1 MSESM
6 YKNPQEP
13 KKQEEERKKRN
24 KKGLF
29 IFLGILAAVI
39 LIALLARAFTP
50 KGETS
55 LYREEPFSSGTQNV
69 AKIYIEGTIEEDGAT
84 YNQEWVTGQIR
95 NAMYDKDNKG
105 IMLVI
110 NSPGGTVYESDE
122 TWQRLMDYKKETNRP
137 VYAYM
142 EQMAASGG
150 YYIASPADKIFINR
164 NGITGSIGVIG
175 GMSLDA
181 SKLMEDLGIKADY
194 IHTGDN
200 KVMGNLFQPMTEE
213 QRNIMQQ
220 MSDEAYGQF
229 IDVIAEGRKMDKE
242 KIKALA
248 DGRIYTAKQAS
259 ENGLVDGVGEY
270 EDFEQRMIEDQGLGD
285 KVRFV
290 DKEYKKAASFWQSM
304 LGAKGETVMK
314 ALSGDKISATMETL
328 NELKIDEPMYLYQK

>member
-1 MSESM
+1 MTEST
-6 YKNPQEP
+6 YKRAEDP
-13 KKQEEERKKRN
+13 KKREENRKNRN

-29 IFLGILAAVI
+29 IFLGILAAVVI
-39 LIALLARAFTP
+39 LALLVRAFTP
-50 KGETS
+50 KGEAS
-55 LYREEPFSSGTQNV
+55 LYREEPFSSGTENV
-69 AKIYIEGTIEEDGAT
+69 AKIYIEGEIQKEGET
-84 YNQEWVTGQIR
+84 YNQEWLTGQIQ

-122 TWQRLMDYKKETNRP
+122 TWQRLMQYKKETNRP

-181 SKLMEDLGIKADY
+181 SKLMEDLGIRADY

-200 KVMGNLFQPMTEE
+200 KVMGNLFEPMTEE

-220 MSDEAYGQF
+220 LSDEAYGQF
-229 IDVIAEGRKMDKE
+229 IDTIAEGRKMDKG
-242 KIKALA
+242 KIKELA

-259 ENGLVDGVGEY
+259 ENGLVDGISEY
-270 EDFEQRMIEDQGLGD
+270 KDFEQRMIEDQGLGEKTKFID
-285 KVRFV
+285 R
-290 DKEYKKAASFWQSM
+290 EYKKSAPLLKDM
-304 LGAKGETVMK
+304 LGVSGESLLK
-314 ALSGDKISATMETL
+314 AIGGNKLSSTMDTIKDLEIS
-328 NELKIDEPMYLYQK
+328 EPMYLYQK